1 MESGG
6 ENGRGLDDI
15 KVLSNRLVGRED
27 SRISYMGDKTM
38 TETDQPFG
46 SFRPADEYFD
56 ENESEDEIVENFAL
70 ALGSAR
76 SEMNVS

>member
-1 MESGG
+1 
-6 ENGRGLDDI
+6 
-15 KVLSNRLVGRED
+15 
-27 SRISYMGDKTM
+27 M